1 MVPVAT
7 INGKEEAS
15 EIKGARIKSKSF
27 ISTGNSEIDKKM
39 GGGIPCGSL
48 TLIEGSSDSG
58 KSVLSQ
64 QMIFGSTSN
73 GFQTTVFT
81 TENTI
86 KSLIK
91 QMASLSFDIVDYFL
105 LGKIRIQPLQV
116 AKGSEKAD
124 EALNKLK
131 VHLLTEKHR
140 DLILVDSLTPFVSH
154 SGIEKALDFFEEC
167 KTLCNTGTTIICTLH
182 SYAFESG
189 FIIRLSS
196 LCDAHLR
203 LKTDTVGAQIVKTLE
218 VSKIKGAERNTGNII
233 SFEVEPGCGMKII
246 PFSKAKV

>member
-1 MVPVAT
+1 MVTDVKMKEAAT
-7 INGKEEAS
+7 GLKHGIA
-15 EIKGARIKSKSF
+15 KGKSF

-64 QMIFGSTSN
+64 QMIYGSAIN
-73 GFQTTVFT
+73 GYATTVFT

-86 KSLIK
+86 KSIIK
-91 QMASLSFDIVDYFL
+91 QMGSLSLDIVDYFL
-105 LGKIRIQPLQV
+105 LGRIRIQPIQV
-116 AKGSEKAD
+116 SRGADSAD
-124 EALNKLK
+124 EALRNLK
-131 VHLLTEKHR
+131 VKLITEKHR

-154 SGIEKALDFFEEC
+154 TSIEKAIDFFEEC
-167 KTLCNTGTTIICTLH
+167 KTLCNSGTTIICTLH
-182 SYAFESG
+182 SYAFEGG

-203 LKTDTVGAQIVKTLE
+203 LKTDTAGTQIVKTLE
-218 VSKIKGAERNTGNII
+218 VSKIKGAERSTGNII
-233 SFEVEPGCGMKII
+233 TFEVEPGCGMKII

>member
-1 MVPVAT
+1 MVTNLKVKET
-7 INGKEEAS
+7 DSESGQIKTRGKS
-15 EIKGARIKSKSF
+15 V

-58 KSVLSQ
+58 KSVLAQ
-64 QMIFGSTSN
+64 QMIYGSTVN
-73 GFQTTVFT
+73 GHQTTVFS

-91 QMASLSFDIVDYFL
+91 QMGSLGLDIVDFFL
-105 LGKIRIQPLQV
+105 LGKVRIQPIQLSRHTDSV
-116 AKGSEKAD
+116 E
-124 EALNKLK
+124 EALNSLKLK
-131 VHLLTEKHR
+131 LITEKHR
-140 DLILVDSLTPFVSH
+140 DLIMIDSLTPFVSH
-154 SGIEKALDFFEEC
+154 ASIEKAIDFFEEC
-167 KTLCNTGTTIICTLH
+167 KTLCNSGTTIICTLH

-189 FIIRLSS
+189 FLIRLSS

-203 LKTDTVGAQIVKTLE
+203 LKTDTVGSQIVKTLE

-233 SFEVEPGCGMKII
+233 TFEVEPGCGMKII
-246 PFSKAKV
+246 PFSRAKV